1 MARSRDLAS
10 GSSET
15 AAGPAAAG
23 ARSDAHRPSGAA
35 EGQVAA
41 HSLAEASHGGGPTAM
56 VLATAPADD
65 GGPAAALPWEDT
77 TVLRRL
83 LLQLEDL
90 GIAHACVITRPQWEP
105 LLEPSLA
112 GLGPAVRMHA
122 SPSVSEDLRTVAE
135 VARSGAGPI
144 VVVHGELVTH
154 REALARLLV
163 APRVVTGVLARHGG
177 FPPYMAPRTR
187 STRGRVMSASSPYHA
202 TGRPNTS
209 LLGVLKVGERDRM
222 ELTETA
228 DRLASLTEPPL
239 PPGWDE
245 ELERK
250 VSRWRASLAEETA
263 GPEGLDGGRE
273 GEPAST
279 QPAEAE
285 QAPEADEPDDPAAVV
300 LSDEDEA
307 EVALRAAILREDV
320 VSLLL
325 VGLVRA
331 DVHVANSFL
340 RALFWSR
347 PLSRAKARETAEQIE
362 DYDEDR
368 VLLDSAVKANDGFFT
383 TFFVSP
389 YSRYIARW
397 AARRGLT
404 PNQVTTVSMVIGVLA
419 AAAFA
424 SGSRPGLVAGAI
436 LLQVAFTTDCVDGQ
450 LARYTRTFSK
460 LGAWLDSIFDRSKEY
475 MVYAGLAIGA
485 SRGFGEDVW
494 VLAVAAMTLQTA
506 RHMADFSFG
515 KTQHLAIAAQWRPPV
530 DEPGDG
536 VALKR
541 SATSVLPTSP
551 PGADGDA
558 GPGSAPTGPS
568 PSPLR
573 YAEPVTD
580 VPATPAPPLAR
591 RLVSGTARR
600 AIAVSRALDRRR
612 WTQWLKKI
620 LVFPIGER
628 FAVISLAAALTTPR
642 TTFIVVLAWGAF
654 AMLYTFTARSV
665 RSLSR

>member
-1 MARSRDLAS
+1 
-10 GSSET
+10 
-15 AAGPAAAG
+15 
-23 ARSDAHRPSGAA
+23 
-35 EGQVAA
+35 
-41 HSLAEASHGGGPTAM
+41 

-90 GIAHACVITRPQWEP
+90 EIARVTLITRPQWER
-105 LLEPSLA
+105 LLEPSVT
-112 GLGPAVRMHA
+112 GLGSAVRVHA
-122 SPSVSEDLRTVAE
+122 SSSVSEDLRTVAD
-135 VARSGAGPI
+135 VARADAGPI
-144 VVVHGELVTH
+144 VLVHGELVTH
-154 REALARLLV
+154 REALAGLLV
-163 APRVVTGVLARHGG
+163 APRIVTGILARHGG
-177 FPPYMAPRTR
+177 VPPYMAPRTR

-209 LLGVLKVGERDRM
+209 LLGVLKVGERDRG
-222 ELTETA
+222 ELVETA
-228 DRLASLTEPPL
+228 KRLASLTEPPL
-239 PPGWDE
+239 PPGWED

-250 VSRWRASLAEETA
+250 VSRWRASLAEDA
-263 GPEGLDGGRE
+263 ASPQGLDDGQDA
-273 GEPAST
+273 EPAPS
-279 QPAEAE
+279 QPVEVG
-285 QAPEADEPDDPAAVV
+285 QAPEAGDDPVPVV
-300 LSDEDEA
+300 LSDEGEA

-320 VSLLL
+320 VSMVL

-347 PLSRAKARETAEQIE
+347 PLSRAKARDTAEQIKE
-362 DYDEDR
+362 YDEDR
-368 VLLDSAVKANDGFFT
+368 VLLDSAVKGNDGFFT

-404 PNQVTTVSMVIGVLA
+404 PNQVTTLSMAIGMLA

-424 SGSRPGLVAGAI
+424 TGSRPGLVAGAV
-436 LLQVAFTTDCVDGQ
+436 LLQIAFTTDCVDGQ

-475 MVYAGLAIGA
+475 VVYAGLAIGA

-515 KTQHLAIAAQWRPPV
+515 ATQHEAIAAEWRPPV
-530 DEPGDG
+530 DQPGDG
-536 VALKR
+536 IALKR
-541 SATSVLPTSP
+541 SPAAVLPTSP
-551 PGADGDA
+551 PGVDGDA
-558 GPGSAPTGPS
+558 GPAAVSAPTGPS
-568 PSPLR
+568 PSPLQ

-580 VPATPAPPLAR
+580 VPAKPAPPLAR
-591 RLVSGTARR
+591 RLVAGAARR

-612 WTQWLKKI
+612 WTRWLKKI

-642 TTFIVVLAWGAF
+642 TTFIIVLAWGAV
-654 AMLYTFTARSV
+654 AMLYTFAARSI

>member
-1 MARSRDLAS
+1 
-10 GSSET
+10 
-15 AAGPAAAG
+15 
-23 ARSDAHRPSGAA
+23 
-35 EGQVAA
+35 
-41 HSLAEASHGGGPTAM
+41 

-90 GIAHACVITRPQWEP
+90 EIARVTLITRPQWER
-105 LLEPSLA
+105 LLEPSVT
-112 GLGPAVRMHA
+112 GLGSAVRVHA
-122 SPSVSEDLRTVAE
+122 SSSVSEDLRTVAD
-135 VARSGAGPI
+135 VARADAGPI
-144 VVVHGELVTH
+144 VLVHGELVTH
-154 REALARLLV
+154 REALAGLLV
-163 APRVVTGVLARHGG
+163 APRIVTGILARHGG
-177 FPPYMAPRTR
+177 LPPYMAPRTR

-209 LLGVLKVGERDRM
+209 LLGVLKVGERDRG
-222 ELTETA
+222 ELVETA
-228 DRLASLTEPPL
+228 KRLASLTEPPL
-239 PPGWDE
+239 PPGWED

-250 VSRWRASLAEETA
+250 VSRWRASLAEDA
-263 GPEGLDGGRE
+263 ASPQGLDDGQDA
-273 GEPAST
+273 EPAPS
-279 QPAEAE
+279 QPVEVG
-285 QAPEADEPDDPAAVV
+285 QAPEAGDDPVPVV
-300 LSDEDEA
+300 LSDEGEA

-320 VSLLL
+320 VSMVL

-347 PLSRAKARETAEQIE
+347 PLSRAKARDTAEQIKE
-362 DYDEDR
+362 YDEDR
-368 VLLDSAVKANDGFFT
+368 VLLDSAVKGNDGFFT

-404 PNQVTTVSMVIGVLA
+404 PNQVTTLSMAIGMLA

-424 SGSRPGLVAGAI
+424 TGSRPGLVAGAV
-436 LLQVAFTTDCVDGQ
+436 LLQIAFTTDCVDGQ

-475 MVYAGLAIGA
+475 VVYAGLAIGA

-515 KTQHLAIAAQWRPPV
+515 ATQHEAIAAEWRPPV
-530 DEPGDG
+530 DQPGDG
-536 VALKR
+536 IALKR
-541 SATSVLPTSP
+541 SPAAVLPTSP
-551 PGADGDA
+551 PGVDGDA
-558 GPGSAPTGPS
+558 GPAAVSAPTGPS
-568 PSPLR
+568 PSPLQ

-580 VPATPAPPLAR
+580 VPAKPAPPLAR
-591 RLVSGTARR
+591 RLVAGAARR

-612 WTQWLKKI
+612 WTRWLKKI

-642 TTFIVVLAWGAF
+642 TTFIIVLAWGAV
-654 AMLYTFTARSV
+654 AMLYTFAARSI

>member
-1 MARSRDLAS
+1 MAS

-15 AAGPAAAG
+15 AAGPAAAS
-23 ARSDAHRPSGAA
+23 ARSDTHRLPGATEEQGSARSPGAGAHA
-35 EGQVAA
+35 
-41 HSLAEASHGGGPTAM
+41 GGPTAL

-65 GGPAAALPWEDT
+65 GGPAAALPWEGT

-83 LLQLEDL
+83 LRQLEDL
-90 GIAHACVITRPQWEP
+90 GIASVRVITRPQWER
-105 LLEPSLA
+105 LLEPSVA
-112 GLGPAVRMHA
+112 GLGPAVRVHA
-122 SPSVSEDLRTVAE
+122 SSSVSEDLRTVAE
-135 VARSGAGPI
+135 VARAGAGPV

-154 REALARLLV
+154 REALAGLLA

-209 LLGVLKVGERDRM
+209 LLGVLKVGERDRAP
-222 ELTETA
+222 LIDTA
-228 DRLASLTEPPL
+228 ERLVSLTEPPL
-239 PPGWDE
+239 PPGWEE

-250 VSRWRASLAEETA
+250 VSRWRTSLAAEAA
-263 GPEGLDGGRE
+263 GSEGLDGGHE
-273 GEPAST
+273 
-279 QPAEAE
+279 
-285 QAPEADEPDDPAAVV
+285 DEPTATHPSEAGYDLAPVV
-300 LSDEDEA
+300 LSHEDQA
-307 EVALRAAILREDV
+307 EVELRTAILREDV

-347 PLSRAKARETAEQIE
+347 PLSRAKARETAELIKE
-362 DYDEDR
+362 YDEDR
-368 VLLDSAVKANDGFFT
+368 VLLDSAVKGNDGFFT

-397 AARRGLT
+397 AARRGFT
-404 PNQVTTVSMVIGVLA
+404 PNQVTTVSMAIGVLA
-419 AAAFA
+419 AVAFA
-424 SGSRPGLVAGAI
+424 TGSRPGLVAGAI

-475 MVYAGLAIGA
+475 VVYAGLAIGA

-515 KTQHLAIAAQWRPPV
+515 ATQHQAIAAQSRPPI

-536 VALKR
+536 IALKH
-541 SATSVLPTSP
+541 SGTAVLPTSP
-551 PGADGDA
+551 PDADGDA
-558 GPGSAPTGPS
+558 GPGAGNAPTGPS

-591 RLVSGTARR
+591 RLVSGATRR

-612 WTQWLKKI
+612 WTLWLKKI

-628 FAVISLAAALTTPR
+628 FAVISLAAALATPR

>member
-1 MARSRDLAS
+1 
-10 GSSET
+10 
-15 AAGPAAAG
+15 
-23 ARSDAHRPSGAA
+23 
-35 EGQVAA
+35 
-41 HSLAEASHGGGPTAM
+41 

-90 GIAHACVITRPQWEP
+90 EIARVTLITRPQWER
-105 LLEPSLA
+105 LLEPSVT
-112 GLGPAVRMHA
+112 GLGSAVRVHA
-122 SPSVSEDLRTVAE
+122 SSSVSEDLRTVAD
-135 VARSGAGPI
+135 VARADAGPI
-144 VVVHGELVTH
+144 VLVHGELVTH
-154 REALARLLV
+154 REALAGLLV
-163 APRVVTGVLARHGG
+163 APRIVTGILARHGG
-177 FPPYMAPRTR
+177 VPPYMAPRTR

-209 LLGVLKVGERDRM
+209 LLGVLKVGERDRG
-222 ELTETA
+222 ELVETA
-228 DRLASLTEPPL
+228 KRLASLTEPPL
-239 PPGWDE
+239 PPGWED

-250 VSRWRASLAEETA
+250 VSRWRASLAEDA
-263 GPEGLDGGRE
+263 ASPQGLDDGQDA
-273 GEPAST
+273 EPAPS
-279 QPAEAE
+279 QPVEVG
-285 QAPEADEPDDPAAVV
+285 QAPEAGDDPVPVV
-300 LSDEDEA
+300 LSDEGEA

-320 VSLLL
+320 VSMVL

-347 PLSRAKARETAEQIE
+347 PLSRAKARDTAEQIKE
-362 DYDEDR
+362 YDEDR
-368 VLLDSAVKANDGFFT
+368 VLLDSAVKGNDGFFT

-404 PNQVTTVSMVIGVLA
+404 PNQVTTLSMAIGMLA

-424 SGSRPGLVAGAI
+424 TGSRPGLVAGAV
-436 LLQVAFTTDCVDGQ
+436 LLQIAFTTDCVDGQ

-475 MVYAGLAIGA
+475 VVYAGLAIGA

-515 KTQHLAIAAQWRPPV
+515 ATQHEAIAAEWRPPV
-530 DEPGDG
+530 DQPGDG
-536 VALKR
+536 IALKR
-541 SATSVLPTSP
+541 SPAAVLPTSP
-551 PGADGDA
+551 PGVDGDA
-558 GPGSAPTGPS
+558 RPAAVSAPTGPS
-568 PSPLR
+568 PSPLQ

-580 VPATPAPPLAR
+580 VPAKPAPPLAR
-591 RLVSGTARR
+591 RLVAGAARR

-612 WTQWLKKI
+612 WTRWLKKI

-642 TTFIVVLAWGAF
+642 TTFIIVLAWGAV
-654 AMLYTFTARSV
+654 AMLYTFAARSI

>member
-1 MARSRDLAS
+1 MRSFGGD
-10 GSSET
+10 
-15 AAGPAAAG
+15 
-23 ARSDAHRPSGAA
+23 
-35 EGQVAA
+35 
-41 HSLAEASHGGGPTAM
+41 SHAVGPTAL

-65 GGPAAALPWEDT
+65 GGPAGALPWEDT

-90 GIAHACVITRPQWEP
+90 EIARVTVITRPQWER
-105 LLEPSLA
+105 LLEPSIA
-112 GLGPAVRMHA
+112 GLGPAVRVHA

-135 VARSGAGPI
+135 IARAGAGRL
-144 VVVHGELVTH
+144 VVIHGELVTH
-154 REALARLLV
+154 REALAGLLV
-163 APRVVTGVLARHGG
+163 APRIVTGVLARQGG
-177 FPPYMAPRTR
+177 VPPYMAPRTR

-202 TGRPNTS
+202 IGRPNTS
-209 LLGVLKVGERDRM
+209 LLGALKVGERDRA
-222 ELTETA
+222 ELIETA
-228 DRLASLTEPPL
+228 ERLASLTEPPL
-239 PPGWDE
+239 PTGWEE

-250 VSRWRASLAEETA
+250 VSRWRTSLAEEAA
-263 GPEGLDGGRE
+263 GPEALDAGQAA
-273 GEPAST
+273 EPAPT
-279 QPAEAE
+279 RAAEVGHPPPA
-285 QAPEADEPDDPAAVV
+285 DDPDDPASVV

-307 EVALRAAILREDV
+307 QVALRAAILREDV

-347 PLSRAKARETAEQIE
+347 PLSRAKAREAAEQIE
-362 DYDEDR
+362 GYDEDR

-404 PNQVTTVSMVIGVLA
+404 PNQVTTVSMAIGVLA

-424 SGSRPGLVAGAI
+424 TGSRPGLVAGAV

-475 MVYAGLAIGA
+475 VVYAGLAIGA

-515 KTQHLAIAAQWRPPV
+515 TTQHQAIAAQWRPPV

-541 SATSVLPTSP
+541 SATAVLPTSP
-551 PGADGDA
+551 PGVDGDA
-558 GPGSAPTGPS
+558 GAAGMAPTGPS

-573 YAEPVTD
+573 YAEPVDD
-580 VPATPAPPLAR
+580 VPAQPAPPLAR
-591 RLVSGTARR
+591 RLVSGVARG

-642 TTFIVVLAWGAF
+642 TTFIIVLAWGAV
-654 AMLYTFTARSV
+654 AMLYTFVARAI

>member
-1 MARSRDLAS
+1 M
-10 GSSET
+10 
-15 AAGPAAAG
+15 
-23 ARSDAHRPSGAA
+23 
-35 EGQVAA
+35 
-41 HSLAEASHGGGPTAM
+41 
-56 VLATAPADD
+56 LATAPADD

-90 GIAHACVITRPQWEP
+90 EIARVTLITRPQWER
-105 LLEPSLA
+105 LLEPSVT
-112 GLGPAVRMHA
+112 GLGSAVRVHA
-122 SPSVSEDLRTVAE
+122 SSSVSEDLRTVAD
-135 VARSGAGPI
+135 VARADAGPI
-144 VVVHGELVTH
+144 VLVHGELVTH
-154 REALARLLV
+154 REALAGLLV
-163 APRVVTGVLARHGG
+163 APRIVTGILARHGG
-177 FPPYMAPRTR
+177 VPPYMAPRTR

-209 LLGVLKVGERDRM
+209 LLGVLKVGERDRG
-222 ELTETA
+222 ELVETA
-228 DRLASLTEPPL
+228 KRLASLTEPPL
-239 PPGWDE
+239 PPGWED

-250 VSRWRASLAEETA
+250 VSRWRASLAEDA
-263 GPEGLDGGRE
+263 ASPQGLDDGQDA
-273 GEPAST
+273 EPAPS
-279 QPAEAE
+279 QPVEVG
-285 QAPEADEPDDPAAVV
+285 QAPEAGDDPVPVV
-300 LSDEDEA
+300 LSDEGEA

-320 VSLLL
+320 VSMVL

-347 PLSRAKARETAEQIE
+347 PLSRAKARDTAEQIKE
-362 DYDEDR
+362 YDEDR
-368 VLLDSAVKANDGFFT
+368 VLLDSAVKGNDGFFT

-404 PNQVTTVSMVIGVLA
+404 PNQVTTLSMAIGMLA

-424 SGSRPGLVAGAI
+424 TGSRPGLVAGAV
-436 LLQVAFTTDCVDGQ
+436 LLQIAFTTDCVDGQ

-475 MVYAGLAIGA
+475 VVYAGLAIGA

-515 KTQHLAIAAQWRPPV
+515 ATQHEAIAAEWRPPV
-530 DEPGDG
+530 DQPGDG
-536 VALKR
+536 IALKR
-541 SATSVLPTSP
+541 SPAAVLPTSP
-551 PGADGDA
+551 PGVDGDA
-558 GPGSAPTGPS
+558 GPAAVSAPTGPS
-568 PSPLR
+568 PSPLQ

-580 VPATPAPPLAR
+580 VPAKPAPPLAR
-591 RLVSGTARR
+591 RLVAGAARR

-612 WTQWLKKI
+612 WTRWLKKI

-642 TTFIVVLAWGAF
+642 TTFIIVLAWGAV
-654 AMLYTFTARSV
+654 AMLYTFAARSI

>member
-1 MARSRDLAS
+1 M
-10 GSSET
+10 
-15 AAGPAAAG
+15 
-23 ARSDAHRPSGAA
+23 
-35 EGQVAA
+35 
-41 HSLAEASHGGGPTAM
+41 
-56 VLATAPADD
+56 LATAPADD

-90 GIAHACVITRPQWEP
+90 EIARVTLITRPQWER
-105 LLEPSLA
+105 LLEPSVT
-112 GLGPAVRMHA
+112 GLGSAVRVHA
-122 SPSVSEDLRTVAE
+122 SSSVSEDLRTVAD
-135 VARSGAGPI
+135 VARADAGPI
-144 VVVHGELVTH
+144 VLVHGELVTH
-154 REALARLLV
+154 REALAGLLV
-163 APRVVTGVLARHGG
+163 APRIVTGILARHGG
-177 FPPYMAPRTR
+177 LPPYMAPRTR

-209 LLGVLKVGERDRM
+209 LLGVLKVGERDRG
-222 ELTETA
+222 ELVETA
-228 DRLASLTEPPL
+228 KRLASLTEPPL
-239 PPGWDE
+239 PPGWED

-250 VSRWRASLAEETA
+250 VSRWRASLAEDA
-263 GPEGLDGGRE
+263 ASPQGLDDGQDA
-273 GEPAST
+273 EPAPS
-279 QPAEAE
+279 QPVEVG
-285 QAPEADEPDDPAAVV
+285 QAPEAGDDPVPVV
-300 LSDEDEA
+300 LSDEGEA

-320 VSLLL
+320 VSMVL

-347 PLSRAKARETAEQIE
+347 PLSRAKARDTAEQIKE
-362 DYDEDR
+362 YDEDR
-368 VLLDSAVKANDGFFT
+368 VLLDSAVKGNDGFFT

-404 PNQVTTVSMVIGVLA
+404 PNQVTTLSMAIGMLA

-424 SGSRPGLVAGAI
+424 TGSRPGLVAGAV
-436 LLQVAFTTDCVDGQ
+436 LLQIAFTTDCVDGQ

-475 MVYAGLAIGA
+475 VVYAGLAIGA

-515 KTQHLAIAAQWRPPV
+515 ATQHEAIAAEWRPPV
-530 DEPGDG
+530 DQPGDG
-536 VALKR
+536 IALKR
-541 SATSVLPTSP
+541 SPAAVLPTSP
-551 PGADGDA
+551 PGVDGDA
-558 GPGSAPTGPS
+558 GPAAVSAPTGPS
-568 PSPLR
+568 PSPLQ

-580 VPATPAPPLAR
+580 VPAKPAPPLAR
-591 RLVSGTARR
+591 RLVAGAARR

-612 WTQWLKKI
+612 WTRWLKKI

-642 TTFIVVLAWGAF
+642 TTFIIVLAWGAV
-654 AMLYTFTARSV
+654 AMLYTFAARSI

>member
-1 MARSRDLAS
+1 MAS

-15 AAGPAAAG
+15 AAGPAAAS
-23 ARSDAHRPSGAA
+23 ARSDTHRLSGASEEQGSARSPGAGTHA
-35 EGQVAA
+35 EGA
-41 HSLAEASHGGGPTAM
+41 TAL

-65 GGPAAALPWEDT
+65 GGPAAALPWEGT

-83 LLQLEDL
+83 LGQLEDL
-90 GIAHACVITRPQWEP
+90 EIASVRVITRPQWER
-105 LLEPSLA
+105 LLEPSVA
-112 GLGPAVRMHA
+112 GLGPAVRVRA
-122 SPSVSEDLRTVAE
+122 SSSVSEDLHTVAE
-135 VARSGAGPI
+135 VARAGAGPI
-144 VVVHGELVTH
+144 VVVHGEIVTH
-154 REALARLLV
+154 REALAGLL
-163 APRVVTGVLARHGG
+163 AGPRVVTGVLARHGG
-177 FPPYMAPRTR
+177 IPPYMAPRTR
-187 STRGRVMSASSPYHA
+187 STRGRVMSASSPYHV

-209 LLGVLKVGERDRM
+209 LLGVLKVGERDRAP
-222 ELTETA
+222 LIETA
-228 DRLASLTEPPL
+228 ERLASLIEPPL
-239 PPGWDE
+239 PPEWEE

-250 VSRWRASLAEETA
+250 VSRWRTSLAGEVA
-263 GPEGLDGGRE
+263 GPQGLDGGRE
-273 GEPAST
+273 GETALT
-279 QPAEAE
+279 QPAEAA
-285 QAPEADEPDDPAAVV
+285 QAPEADEPEDLAPVI
-300 LSDEDEA
+300 LSEEDQA
-307 EVALRAAILREDV
+307 EVELRTAILREDV

-347 PLSRAKARETAEQIE
+347 PLSRAKARETAEQIKE
-362 DYDEDR
+362 YDEDR
-368 VLLDSAVKANDGFFT
+368 VLLDSAVKGNDGFFT

-397 AARRGLT
+397 AARRGFT
-404 PNQVTTVSMVIGVLA
+404 PNQVTTVSMAIGVLA

-424 SGSRPGLVAGAI
+424 TGSRPGLVAGAI

-475 MVYAGLAIGA
+475 VVYAGLAIGA

-494 VLAVAAMTLQTA
+494 VLAVAAITLQTA

-515 KTQHLAIAAQWRPPV
+515 ATQHQAIAAQSRPPV

-536 VALKR
+536 IPLKH
-541 SATSVLPTSP
+541 SATAVLPTSP
-551 PGADGDA
+551 PGADGA
-558 GPGSAPTGPS
+558 GSGAGSAPTGPS

-591 RLVSGTARR
+591 RLVSGTNRR

-612 WTQWLKKI
+612 WALWLKKI

-665 RSLSR
+665 RSLSK